1 LIGRTADGR
10 LHGGINELTTP
21 VFCPKSKQPE
31 LKHTAVRLEKLN
43 LSWRLMARVWLPGR
57 AVLALR
63 QQLMQMLA
71 QDDFKSLV
79 MASVLPFGREGLEAA
94 GPGAD
99 VALGLVLRAA
109 SSQPLPLK
117 TLAPIAAL
125 LGLDGAAVL
134 AYEDAP
140 HAQQRRLRLDAS
152 GQRLTGY
159 WLAGDT
165 SGHELLDGLVVDA
178 SALPGA
184 ARLLLAPGALRQRW
198 LQAAPRSAQICTCLD
213 VDEARIRAVLVKT
226 EGPADER
233 LQALQ
238 SQLKCGT
245 ECGSC
250 LPRLRTL
257 VAGIAPQPGVADSR
271 ALAL

>member
-1 LIGRTADGR
+1 
-10 LHGGINELTTP
+10 
-21 VFCPKSKQPE
+21 
-31 LKHTAVRLEKLN
+31 
-43 LSWRLMARVWLPGR
+43 
-57 AVLALR
+57 
-63 QQLMQMLA
+63 
-71 QDDFKSLV
+71 

-125 LGLDGAAVL
+125 VGLDGAAVL

-238 SQLKCGT
+238 AQLKCGT